1 MCYLKNINEYA
12 LRYEKY
18 PPVFQGYSDAN
29 WIANSEELKSTSEY
43 VFTLGGA
50 TIS

>member
-1 MCYLKNINEYA
+1 MDLSLNTKEYA

-18 PPVFQGYSDAN
+18 PPVLEGYSNPN
-29 WIANSEELKSTSEY
+29 WIADFRESKSTSGY
-43 VFTLGGA
+43 VFTLKGA